1 MFTTLLSL
9 KGRKPVTH
17 KRRLSLGAACFV
29 ALSSLPAVAETQ
41 WNVSMWGASR
51 AVTVAIEYLADQV
64 EARTDADFKMVV
76 HFGEAISPA
85 RENIDGIA
93 IGAFEAAHICPSYHP
108 GKTPA
113 LLALELP
120 FLPFDTMRAAHKVAL
135 KTHSHPVIEEELSQF
150 NARVLQHVIAPRY
163 EFMGRGEPPETFD
176 AWQGMRVRAPGAI
189 GDGVR
194 ALGARPT
201 SVPAPEIYTSLER
214 RLFDA
219 AALPFS
225 YTFASYRI
233 HEVSDWYTFNMN
245 IAIPS
250 CVILVSRD
258 AWAALPNEYQVLI
271 EEINAEAYELQ
282 FEALADADTAW
293 IPEFDQ
299 RGLKRVIYDEQA
311 LQAFKTETAQP
322 LWTDWVKRY
331 SRRFAAQEYLD
342 FIIEEATLAN
352 MMEN

>member
-1 MFTTLLSL
+1 M
-9 KGRKPVTH
+9 TH
-17 KRRLSLGAACFV
+17 RRGFSLGAAFFV
-29 ALSSLPAVAETQ
+29 GLAALPATAETE

-51 AVTVAIEYLADQV
+51 AVTVAIEYLAEQV
-64 EARTDADFKMVV
+64 GVRTDGDFKMVV

-120 FLPFDTMRAAHKVAL
+120 FLPFESVRAAHKVAL
-135 KTHSHPVIEEELSQF
+135 KSHSHPVIEKELSQF

-163 EFMGRGEPPETFD
+163 EFMGRGEPPETFA
-176 AWQGMRVRAPGAI
+176 AWQGKRVRAPGAI

-214 RLFDA
+214 GLFDA

-250 CVILVSRD
+250 CIILVSQD
-258 AWAALPNEYQVLI
+258 AWTALSDEYQALI
-271 EEINAEAYELQ
+271 EEINVKAYELQ

-293 IPEFDQ
+293 IPEFDK

-311 LQAFKTETAQP
+311 LQTFKTETAQP
-322 LWTDWVKRY
+322 LWDDWVKRY
-331 SRRFAAQEYLD
+331 SGRFAAQEYLD

-352 MMEN
+352 IAEN